1 MKVQLVYCVP
11 CNHLTRASGL
21 ATTLLDRY
29 GDKIEQLTLVP
40 ADGGRF
46 EVSLD
51 GTEVFNKKIAGR
63 FPETSEIAHQ
73 VEMRLGG
80 LTKRNLKSAV

>member
-1 MKVQLVYCVP
+1 MKLQIVYCVP
-11 CNHLTRASGL
+11 CNHLARATSL
-21 ATTLLDRY
+21 ATTLLERY

-40 ADGGRF
+40 AESGRF

-63 FPETSEIAHQ
+63 FPETSEIVHQ
-73 VEMRLGG
+73 VKMRL
-80 LTKRNLKSAV
+80 